1 MPIFEFKNLKLN
13 YRIYGEGKIAI
24 LFIHGLGGNGGS
36 WKYQVDYFQK
46 EYQIIA
52 VDLFGHGLS
61 SKDVDPIEASRL
73 DAEVCVDLM
82 QKKIGK
88 PYFVI
93 GHSFATNINPE
104 IIKIADP
111 LLKGVVFVDC
121 IYQGFP
127 EIIDMRIKFA
137 EKMLAISGD
146 TLAREADL
154 WYNELIGPVVTPDD
168 RELIHS
174 SLKHCSIRWLFEA
187 VAGCRDYCAKYPPD
201 KTPTENDLPVLIMEA
216 DNGVGDD
223 IHKSWVNHF
232 KNARYYLF
240 ENAGH
245 FFFITER
252 DRFNRLLKEFIE
264 ANS

>member
-1 MPIFEFKNLKLN
+1 MTFFEFNDLKLN
-13 YRIYGEGKIAI
+13 FQSYGDGDIA
-24 LFIHGLGGNGGS
+24 LLLIHGLGGNGDS
-36 WKYQVDYFQK
+36 WKYQIEYFQK
-46 EYQIIA
+46 DYQIIA
-52 VDLFGHGLS
+52 VDLFGHGRS
-61 SKDVDPIEASRL
+61 SKDVDPVESSRL
-73 DAEVCVDLM
+73 DAEACVSLM
-82 QKKIGK
+82 REKIGK

-121 IYQGFP
+121 TYQGFP
-127 EIIDMRIKFA
+127 EILDMRIKFA

-146 TLAREADL
+146 TLRREAGL
-154 WYNELIGPVVTPDD
+154 WYDELAGPGVSTED

-174 SLKHCSIRWLFEA
+174 SLDQCSIRWLFEA
-187 VAGCRDYCAKYPPD
+187 VAGCSDFCTKYPPD
-201 KTPTENDLPVLIMEA
+201 KTPIENGLPIFIMEA
-216 DNGVGDD
+216 DNGVGDE
-223 IHKSWVNHF
+223 ILKSWVNHF

-252 DRFNRLLKEFIE
+252 DRFNRLLKEFLE
-264 ANS
+264 TNS